1 MNTLDKETGMT
12 SPHVAIRR
20 NGPLVDVV
28 LDHPENGNL
37 IDAPMSETIIGC
49 ITTLDD
55 DVKLVRILASGP
67 DFCKGRLSPMP
78 PKDAKPSA
86 ETLRRV
92 VAAPPLALYDALK
105 AVRVPVVSAV
115 RGNALGVGCALAG
128 VCDIALA
135 SDDAVFQIPEM
146 ERDIPPTLVMS
157 ALIGRV
163 PLKTVAHMVLSR
175 VRLSASEALH
185 AGLVSRVVPAANLD
199 AEADALADT
208 LLGCSAVTLRAVKQF
223 LHLAPEM
230 PANGASGF
238 AAHLAATALSAR
250 F

>member
-1 MNTLDKETGMT
+1 MT
-12 SPHVAIRR
+12 SPHIAIRR
-20 NGPLVDVV
+20 TGPLVDVV

-37 IDAPMSETIIGC
+37 IDAPMSATIIETV
-49 ITTLDD
+49 TTLDD
-55 DVKLVRILASGP
+55 DVKLVRILSSGP
-67 DFCKGRLSPMP
+67 DFCRGRLSPMP

-105 AVRVPVVSAV
+105 AVRVPVVSVV
-115 RGNALGVGCALAG
+115 RGEALGVGCALAG

-163 PLKTVAHMVLSR
+163 PVKTVAHMVLSR
-175 VRLSASEALH
+175 ARLSAGEALQ

-199 AEADALADT
+199 AEADALVDT
-208 LLGCSAVTLRAVKQF
+208 LLGCSAVTLRAVTQF

-230 PANGASGF
+230 PASGASGF

>member
-37 IDAPMSETIIGC
+37 IDAPMSETIIEC
-49 ITTLDD
+49 VTTLDD

>member
-1 MNTLDKETGMT
+1 MPG
-12 SPHVAIRR
+12 PHVVIEH
-20 NGPLVDVV
+20 NGPLVDIE
-28 LDHPENGNL
+28 LNRPENGNL
-37 IDAPMSETIIGC
+37 IDAAMSETIIDAVS
-49 ITTLDD
+49 TLDD
-55 DVKLVRILASGP
+55 DVKLVRILSNGP
-67 DFCKGRLSPMP
+67 DFCKGRQSPMP

-92 VAAPPLALYDALK
+92 VTAPPLALYDALK
-105 AVRVPVVSAV
+105 AVRVPVVSVV
-115 RGNALGVGCALAG
+115 RGEALGVGCALAG

-135 SDDAVFQIPEM
+135 SDDAVFQIHEM

-163 PLKTVAHMVLSR
+163 PVKTVAHMVLSR
-175 VRLSASEALH
+175 VKLSASEALH
-185 AGLVSRVVPAANLD
+185 AGLVSRVVPAVSLN

-208 LLGCSAVTLRAVKQF
+208 LLGCSSVTLRAVKQF

-230 PANGASGF
+230 TASGASGF

>member
-1 MNTLDKETGMT
+1 MS
-12 SPHVAIRR
+12 SPYVAIER

-28 LDHPENGNL
+28 LDRAGNGNL
-37 IDAPMSETIIGC
+37 IDAGMSEAIIDTV
-49 ITTLDD
+49 TTLDD
-55 DVKLVRILASGP
+55 DVKLVRIRSRLA
-67 DFCKGRLSPMP
+67 DFCKGRQSPMP

-105 AVRVPVVSAV
+105 AVRVPLISVV
-115 RGNALGVGCALAG
+115 RGDALGVGCALAA

-135 SDDAVFQIPEM
+135 ADDAVFQIPEM

-175 VRLSASEALH
+175 VRLSAGEALH
-185 AGLVSRVVPAANLD
+185 AGLVSRVVAAAELD

-230 PANGASGF
+230 PASGASGF

>member
-37 IDAPMSETIIGC
+37 IDAPMSETIIEC

>member
-1 MNTLDKETGMT
+1 MP
-12 SPHVAIRR
+12 SPHVAVER
-20 NGPLVDVV
+20 NGPLVDIE
-28 LDHPENGNL
+28 LNRPENGNL
-37 IDAPMSETIIGC
+37 IDAAMSESIIDTV
-49 ITTLDD
+49 TTLDD
-55 DVKLVRILASGP
+55 DVKLVRILSSGP
-67 DFCKGRLSPMP
+67 DFCKGRQSPMP

-92 VAAPPLALYDALK
+92 VTAPPLALYDALK
-105 AVRVPVVSAV
+105 AVRVPVVSVV
-115 RGNALGVGCALAG
+115 RGEALGVGCALAG

-135 SDDAVFQIPEM
+135 ADDAVFQIHEM

-163 PLKTVAHMVLSR
+163 PVKTVAHMVLSR
-175 VRLSASEALH
+175 QKLSATEALH
-185 AGLVSRVVPAANLD
+185 AGLVSRVVPAASLN

-223 LHLAPEM
+223 LQLAPEM
-230 PANGASGF
+230 PASGASGF

>member
-1 MNTLDKETGMT
+1 MTGPYVT
-12 SPHVAIRR
+12 IDRKGALI
-20 NGPLVDVV
+20 DIV
-28 LDHPENGNL
+28 LDRPENGNL
-37 IDAPMSETIIGC
+37 IDATMSETIIAAV
-49 ITTLDD
+49 TAVDD
-55 DVKLVRILASGP
+55 DVKLVRIVSSSA

-92 VAAPPLALYDALK
+92 VTAPPLALYDALK
-105 AVRVPVVSAV
+105 AVRVPVVSVV
-115 RGNALGVGCALAG
+115 RGEALGVGCALAG

-135 SDDAVFQIPEM
+135 SENAAFQIPEM

-157 ALIGRV
+157 ALTGRV
-163 PLKTVAHMVLSR
+163 PVKTIAHMVLSR
-175 VRLSASEALH
+175 RKLSAHEALH

-199 AEADALADT
+199 AEADALVQT

-230 PANGASGF
+230 PASGASGF

>member
-1 MNTLDKETGMT
+1 MAKETSMP
-12 SPHVAIRR
+12 SPYIAIRR

-28 LDHPENGNL
+28 LDRPENGNL
-37 IDAPMSETIIGC
+37 IDAAMSDAIIETVV
-49 ITTLDD
+49 TLDD
-55 DVKLVRILASGP
+55 EVKLVRILASGT
-67 DFCKGRLSPMP
+67 DFCKGRQSPMP

-105 AVRVPVVSAV
+105 AVRVPMVAVVQ
-115 RGNALGVGCALAG
+115 GEALGVGCALAG
-128 VCDIALA
+128 VCDVVLA
-135 SDDAVFQIPEM
+135 ADDAVFQIPEM

-163 PLKTVAHMVLSR
+163 PVKTVAHMVLSR
-175 VRLSASEALH
+175 IRLCANEALQ
-185 AGLVSRVVPAANLD
+185 AGLVSHVVPAAQLD
-199 AEADALADT
+199 AEADSLAQT

-230 PANGASGF
+230 PASGASGF

>member
-1 MNTLDKETGMT
+1 MSTEF
-12 SPHVAIRR
+12 VAIKRD
-20 NGPLVDVV
+20 GPLVDIV
-28 LDHPENGNL
+28 LDRPENGNL
-37 IDAPMSETIIGC
+37 INADMSEAIIAAVSN
-49 ITTLDD
+49 IDD
-55 DVKLVRILASGP
+55 DVKLVRIGSSSA
-67 DFCKGRLSPMP
+67 DFCKGRQSPMP
-78 PKDAKPSA
+78 PADAKPSA

-105 AVRVPVVSAV
+105 AVRVPVVSVV
-115 RGNALGVGCALAG
+115 RGEAIGVGCALAG

-135 SDDAVFQIPEM
+135 ADSAVFQIPEM

-163 PLKTVAHMVLSR
+163 PVKTVAHMVLSR
-175 VRLSASEALH
+175 ERLTATEALH
-185 AGLVSRVVPAANLD
+185 AGLVSRVVAASELD
-199 AEADALADT
+199 AAAQTLTQT

-230 PANGASGF
+230 PATGASGF

>member
-1 MNTLDKETGMT
+1 MSG
-12 SPHVAIRR
+12 PHVLIER
-20 NGPLVDVV
+20 NGPLVDIE
-28 LDHPENGNL
+28 LDRPENGNL
-37 IDAPMSETIIGC
+37 IDAAMSEAIIDAVS
-49 ITTLDD
+49 TLDD
-55 DVKLVRILASGP
+55 DVKLVRILSSGP
-67 DFCKGRLSPMP
+67 DFCKGRQSPMP

-92 VAAPPLALYDALK
+92 VTAPPLALYDALK
-105 AVRVPVVSAV
+105 AVRVPVVSVV
-115 RGNALGVGCALAG
+115 RGEALGVGCALAG

-135 SDDAVFQIPEM
+135 SDDAVFQIHEM

-163 PLKTVAHMVLSR
+163 PVKTVAHMVLSR
-175 VRLSASEALH
+175 VKLSASEALR
-185 AGLVSRVVPAANLD
+185 AGLISQVVPADSLN
-199 AEADALADT
+199 AEADALAEM

-230 PANGASGF
+230 PATGASGL

>member
-1 MNTLDKETGMT
+1 MP
-12 SPHVAIRR
+12 SPHVAVER
-20 NGPLVDVV
+20 NGPLVDIE
-28 LDHPENGNL
+28 LNRPENGNL
-37 IDAPMSETIIGC
+37 IDAAMSESIIDTV
-49 ITTLDD
+49 TTLDD
-55 DVKLVRILASGP
+55 DVKLVRILSSGP
-67 DFCKGRLSPMP
+67 DFCKGRQSPMP

-92 VAAPPLALYDALK
+92 VTAPPLALYDALK
-105 AVRVPVVSAV
+105 AVPVPVVSVV
-115 RGNALGVGCALAG
+115 RGEALGVGCALAG

-135 SDDAVFQIPEM
+135 ADDAVFQIHEM

-175 VRLSASEALH
+175 QKLSATEALH
-185 AGLVSRVVPAANLD
+185 AGLVSRVVPAASLN

-223 LHLAPEM
+223 LQLAPEM
-230 PANGASGF
+230 PASGASGF

>member
-1 MNTLDKETGMT
+1 MP
-12 SPHVAIRR
+12 SPYVAIER
-20 NGPLVDVV
+20 NGSLVDVV
-28 LDHPENGNL
+28 LDRAENGNL
-37 IDAPMSETIIGC
+37 IDAAMSETIIEAVA
-49 ITTLDD
+49 TLDD
-55 DVKLVRILASGP
+55 DVKLVRVLSRGP

-105 AVRVPVVSAV
+105 AVRVPVVSVV
-115 RGNALGVGCALAG
+115 RGEAIGVGCALAG

-135 SDDAVFQIPEM
+135 AHDAVFQIPEM

-163 PLKTVAHMVLSR
+163 PVKTVAHMVLSR
-175 VRLSASEALH
+175 DKLSAQEALN
-185 AGLVSRVVPAANLD
+185 AGLVSRVAPAASLD
-199 AEADALADT
+199 AQAEALTQT

-230 PANGASGF
+230 PASGASGF

>member
-37 IDAPMSETIIGC
+37 IDAPMSETIIEC

-105 AVRVPVVSAV
+105 AARVPVVSAV

>member
-37 IDAPMSETIIGC
+37 IDAPMSETIIEC

-67 DFCKGRLSPMP
+67 DVCKGRLSPMP

>member
-1 MNTLDKETGMT
+1 MPG
-12 SPHVAIRR
+12 PHVAIER
-20 NGPLVDVV
+20 NGPLVDIE
-28 LDHPENGNL
+28 LNRPENGNL
-37 IDAPMSETIIGC
+37 IDAAMSEAIIDAVS
-49 ITTLDD
+49 TLDD
-55 DVKLVRILASGP
+55 DVKLVRIMSSGP
-67 DFCKGRLSPMP
+67 NFCKGRQSPMP

-92 VAAPPLALYDALK
+92 VTAPPLALYDALK
-105 AVRVPVVSAV
+105 AVRVPVVSVV
-115 RGNALGVGCALAG
+115 RGEALGVGCALAG
-128 VCDIALA
+128 VCDIAFA
-135 SDDAVFQIPEM
+135 SDDAVFQIHEM

-163 PLKTVAHMVLSR
+163 PVKTVAHMVLSR
-175 VRLSASEALH
+175 VKLSATEALH
-185 AGLVSRVVPAANLD
+185 AGLVSRVVPAVSLN
-199 AEADALADT
+199 AEADALANT

-230 PANGASGF
+230 TAGGASGF

>member
-1 MNTLDKETGMT
+1 MPG
-12 SPHVAIRR
+12 PHVVIER
-20 NGPLVDVV
+20 NGPLVDIE
-28 LDHPENGNL
+28 LNRPENGNL
-37 IDAPMSETIIGC
+37 IDAEMSEAIIE
-49 ITTLDD
+49 TVSTLDD
-55 DVKLVRILASGP
+55 DTKLVRILSSGP
-67 DFCKGRLSPMP
+67 DFCKGRQSPMP

-92 VAAPPLALYDALK
+92 VTAPPLALYDALK
-105 AVRVPVVSAV
+105 AVRVPVVSVV
-115 RGNALGVGCALAG
+115 RGAALGVGCALAG

-135 SDDAVFQIPEM
+135 SDDAVFQIHEM
-146 ERDIPPTLVMS
+146 ERDIAPTLVMS

-163 PLKTVAHMVLSR
+163 PVKTVAHMVLSR
-175 VRLSASEALH
+175 QKYSANAALH
-185 AGLVSRVVPAANLD
+185 AGLISRVVPAASLN

-208 LLGCSAVTLRAVKQF
+208 LLGCSVVTLRAVKQF

-230 PANGASGF
+230 PASGASGF

>member
-1 MNTLDKETGMT
+1 
-12 SPHVAIRR
+12 
-20 NGPLVDVV
+20 
-28 LDHPENGNL
+28 
-37 IDAPMSETIIGC
+37 MSEAIIAAV
-49 ITTLDD
+49 TTLDD
-55 DVKLVRILASGP
+55 DVKLVRILSSGA
-67 DFCKGRLSPMP
+67 DFCKGRQSPMP
-78 PKDAKPSA
+78 PADAKPSA

-105 AVRVPVVSAV
+105 AVRVPVISVV
-115 RGNALGVGCALAG
+115 RGEAIGVGCALAG

-135 SDDAVFQIPEM
+135 ADSAVFQIHEM

-163 PLKTVAHMVLSR
+163 PVKTVAHMVLSR
-175 VRLSASEALH
+175 IRLSAAEALQ
-185 AGLVSRVVPAANLD
+185 AGLVSRVVAAAELD
-199 AEADALADT
+199 ATVDALTQT
-208 LLGCSAVTLRAVKQF
+208 LLGNSAVTLRAVKQF

-230 PANGASGF
+230 PASGASGF

>member
-37 IDAPMSETIIGC
+37 IDAPMSETIIEC

-175 VRLSASEALH
+175 VRLSASEALQ

>member
-1 MNTLDKETGMT
+1 MP
-12 SPHVAIRR
+12 SPYVAIDRK
-20 NGPLVDVV
+20 GPLVDIV
-28 LDHPENGNL
+28 LDRPENGNL
-37 IDAPMSETIIGC
+37 IDAAMSEAIVAAVTAV
-49 ITTLDD
+49 DD
-55 DVKLVRILASGP
+55 DVKLVRIVSSGA

-105 AVRVPVVSAV
+105 AVRVPVVSVV
-115 RGNALGVGCALAG
+115 RGEALGVGCALAG

-163 PLKTVAHMVLSR
+163 PVKTIAHMVLSR
-175 VRLSASEALH
+175 RRLSAHEALH
-185 AGLVSRVVPAANLD
+185 AGLVSRVVPTASLD
-199 AEADALADT
+199 AEADALVQT

-230 PANGASGF
+230 PASGASGF

>member
-1 MNTLDKETGMT
+1 MNTLNKETGMT

-20 NGPLVDVV
+20 NGPLMDVV

-37 IDAPMSETIIGC
+37 IDAPMSETIIEC

>member
-1 MNTLDKETGMT
+1 MAKETSMP
-12 SPHVAIRR
+12 SPHIAIRR

-37 IDAPMSETIIGC
+37 IDASMSDAIIEAV
-49 ITTLDD
+49 TTLDD
-55 DVKLVRILASGP
+55 EVKLVRILSSGP
-67 DFCKGRLSPMP
+67 DFCKGRQSPMP

-105 AVRVPVVSAV
+105 AVRVPVVSVV
-115 RGNALGVGCALAG
+115 RGEALGVGCALAG
-128 VCDIALA
+128 VCDVALA
-135 SDDAVFQIPEM
+135 ADDAVFQIPEM

-163 PLKTVAHMVLSR
+163 PVKTVAHMVLSR
-175 VRLSASEALH
+175 VRLSASEALQ
-185 AGLVSRVVPAANLD
+185 AGLVSRVVPAASLD
-199 AEADALADT
+199 AEAHALAQT

-230 PANGASGF
+230 PASGASGF

>member
-37 IDAPMSETIIGC
+37 IDAPMSETIIEC

-128 VCDIALA
+128 VCDLALA

>member
-1 MNTLDKETGMT
+1 MA
-12 SPHVAIRR
+12 SPYVAIKRD
-20 NGPLVDVV
+20 GPLVDVV
-28 LDHPENGNL
+28 LDRPDNGNL
-37 IDAPMSETIIGC
+37 IDAAMSETIIETV
-49 ITTLDD
+49 TTLDD
-55 DVKLVRILASGP
+55 DVKLVRILSSGA
-67 DFCKGRLSPMP
+67 DFCLGRQSPMP

-105 AVRVPVVSAV
+105 AVRVPVISIV
-115 RGNALGVGCALAG
+115 RGRALGVGCALAG

-135 SDDAVFQIPEM
+135 ADNAVFQIPEM

-163 PLKTVAHMVLSR
+163 PVKTVGHMVLSR
-175 VRLSASEALH
+175 IALTATEALH
-185 AGLVSRVVPAANLD
+185 AGLVSRVVIADDLD

-230 PANGASGF
+230 PASGASGF

>member
-1 MNTLDKETGMT
+1 MS
-12 SPHVAIRR
+12 SPHVAIQR

-28 LDHPENGNL
+28 LDRPENGNL
-37 IDAPMSETIIGC
+37 IDAAMSEAIIATV
-49 ITTLDD
+49 TTLDD
-55 DVKLVRILASGP
+55 EVKLVRILSSGP
-67 DFCKGRLSPMP
+67 DFCKGRQSPMP

-163 PLKTVAHMVLSR
+163 PVKTVAHMVLSR
-175 VRLSASEALH
+175 VRLSASEALQ
-185 AGLVSRVVPAANLD
+185 AGLVSRVVPAASLD
-199 AEADALADT
+199 AEADALVDT